1 MKKVK
6 LDERT
11 AAARALLDN
20 PLFERLMDELEAA
33 AINGCVNAKLTDHET
48 RAAFAAEARA
58 IRNFRGKLRFLRE
71 QARAGGTGAP
81 A

>member
-1 MKKVK
+1 MKS
-6 LDERT
+6 DERT
-11 AAARALLDN
+11 AAARSLLDS

-33 AINGCVNAKLTDHET
+33 AINGCLNARLTDHEA

-58 IRNFRGKLRFLRE
+58 IRNFRSKLKFLTE
-71 QARAGGTGAP
+71 QAKAEGTGAP